1 MNERVGKRRTSA
13 GVVIYQE
20 ALSSFQRVSRE
31 ISATLDLK
39 HILHVVLEEAMRP
52 SQATYGAVALREAT
66 SGELQLEVCVGYS
79 EAEETRIRAM
89 LRAPEAHPALAEI
102 LNANQPLLIPDVAAE
117 GSEVNVGSEAR
128 SMLIVP
134 ISYAE
139 SLAGVL
145 FLESAERDAFDQAVL
160 EFVEGLSSQVS
171 IAIGNHQRRE
181 EQLRRG
187 NLLRRRADQLASV
200 LNVSRAL
207 RSDRPL
213 EEVLED
219 IAYAIQESV
228 GFNIVVIGVLEGDP
242 PYRRRVAAA
251 GVPIAEFERMKE
263 VQEPWSVV
271 ADVMSE
277 EFRIS
282 QSYYFPAERQTH
294 WRGRL
299 DVYGVDED
307 EDEGGT
313 REPGRWHSQD
323 LLFIPLIGPGGDVQG
338 SLSVDQPRD
347 GRIPDLDTVEALE
360 IFASQ
365 AALAIEN
372 IRMVEM
378 LQRRADTLALFNEVS
393 RSATAQLDLSE
404 VLNIVVEMT
413 PRLLECDHS
422 SIFLLNAE
430 SGRYM
435 LRAAHGSASAHDSS
449 PSFAT
454 GEGLVGAVARS
465 GMPLAVDDMK
475 QDPSFIPGS
484 TEVEM
489 GSAVLAPLTVS
500 NQVVGVLRAGRQET
514 HSFSPAEIATLSAL
528 ADQVAVAVQNARLF
542 DEVHRFS
549 QELERRVEERTQ
561 ELAEAMDELT
571 KERDRVETLY
581 RITSQLSASLDLDR
595 VLHRALELV
604 VEAVGAE
611 QASIMMLEPQSDRLT
626 YRAALGEGV
635 ELPFGGMTARF
646 SRDEGLA
653 GWVIKHR
660 EAAIL
665 ADTRQDQRWV
675 KPHKQKREYRSALA
689 VPLVVSDE
697 VLGTLLLLHP
707 QPDYFDEDHLRLVEA
722 AATQVANAISNAE
735 LYNLIRDQTERL
747 GYTLKAQQI
756 EATKSQSILEGV
768 ADGVMVTDAG
778 GKVILVNA
786 AAERILELPRE
797 EALGRMTNEMLGL
810 YGDQAQDWMETASR
824 WSKQPETYT
833 IGEYLAAQLDVGDRI
848 VSVHLAP
855 VLMGDEFLGTV
866 SVFRDVTA
874 EVETERTKSEF
885 VSTVSHE
892 MRTPMTSIK
901 GYVELLLMGTVG
913 TLTDDQHNFLTIIK
927 NNVDRL
933 TELANDLLDLSRI
946 ESGRVE
952 LSTRVM
958 CVEEAISQVI
968 TAIEARAKSK
978 GLILQQDVPPDLPG
992 VIADPARV
1000 AQILTN
1006 LVGNA
1011 CQYTPTGGEIVVSAR
1026 AHQEEVNI
1034 SVSDTGI
1041 GIAPEDQNKIFD
1053 RFFRADDPLVHE
1065 ESGTGLGLAIVKSLV
1080 EMHSG
1085 RIWVESELRKGST
1098 FTFTLPTVEP
1108 EPADQVGEE
1117 AAGCLPSA
1125 RATEKALVIEGDPD
1139 IARLIQLHL
1148 TENGR
1153 EVLTTQQ
1160 VDKVLELALR
1170 EQPDFITLNIFF
1182 PDADGFAIL
1191 EELKSNPATLEI
1203 PMILAPVLSDGD
1215 KRLRLGAVGYVTK
1228 PIDEQRLLHVV
1239 RQMLAQRDAVL
1250 VVDDDKDNLSLM
1262 REILQANDFDV
1273 WTSSRGLRALHL
1285 AHEVQP
1291 ALILLDPKLRDLD
1304 GCTILKQLKHN
1315 SATWNIPVIVMTR
1328 SAIIDDM
1335 KQQKVCVLQT
1345 ARFMSEPFSAEE
1357 MVEEIKTVLQTSG
1370 LPW

>member
-1 MNERVGKRRTSA
+1 MNERAGKRQTSA
-13 GVVIYQE
+13 GVVIYRE
-20 ALSSFQRVSRE
+20 ALSSLQRVSRE

-52 SQATYGAVALREAT
+52 SQVTYGAIVLREAT
-66 SGELQLEVCVGYS
+66 SGELQLEVCAGYS

-89 LRAPEAHPALAEI
+89 LRAPEAHPVLAEI
-102 LNANQPLLIPDVAAE
+102 LNANQPLLISDVAAK

-145 FLESAERDAFDQAVL
+145 FLESGERDAFDQGTL
-160 EFVEGLSSQVS
+160 EFAEGLSSQVS

-187 NLLRRRADQLASV
+187 NLLRRRADQLALV
-200 LNVSRAL
+200 LEVSQAL

-213 EEVLED
+213 EEILEEV
-219 IAYAIQESV
+219 AYAVQESV
-228 GFNIVVIGVLEGDP
+228 GFNLVLVSVLEGDP
-242 PYRRRVAAA
+242 PGQRRVAAA
-251 GVPIAEFERMKE
+251 GIPIPDFERMKK
-263 VQEPWSVV
+263 VRQPWSTIEQ
-271 ADVMSE
+271 VMSE
-277 EFRIS
+277 EFRLS
-282 QSYYFPAERQTH
+282 HSYYIPTERQAH
-294 WRGRL
+294 WRDRL
-299 DVYGVDED
+299 DVYESGEQAVDVA
-307 EDEGGT
+307 
-313 REPGRWHSQD
+313 REPGLWHPRD
-323 LLFIPLIGPGGDVQG
+323 LLLVPLVGPGGDVQG
-338 SLSVDQPRD
+338 LLSVDQPRD

-372 IRMVEM
+372 VRMVEM

-465 GMPLAVDDMK
+465 GMPLAVDDVK
-475 QDPSFIPGS
+475 QDPRFIPGS

-500 NQVVGVLRAGRQET
+500 NQVVGILRAGRQET

-561 ELAEAMDELT
+561 ELAEAMNELT
-571 KERDRVETLY
+571 EERDRVETLY

-611 QASIMMLEPQSDRLT
+611 QASIMMLEPQSDRLI

-635 ELPFGGMTARF
+635 ELPFGGMAARF
-646 SRDEGLA
+646 SRGEGLA
-653 GWVIKHR
+653 GWVIERR
-660 EAAIL
+660 EAAIVT
-665 ADTRQDQRWV
+665 DTRQDQRWV
-675 KPHKQKREYRSALA
+675 KPHKQEREYRSALA

-697 VLGTLLLLHP
+697 VLGTLLLLHS
-707 QPDYFDEDHLRLVEA
+707 QSDYFDEDHLRLVKA
-722 AATQVANAISNAE
+722 ATTQVANAISNAG

-747 GYTLKAQQI
+747 GHTLKAQQI

-833 IGEYLAAQLDVGDRI
+833 VGEYLAAQLDIGGRI

-855 VLMGDEFLGTV
+855 VLMGEEFLGTV

-874 EVETERTKSEF
+874 EVEAERTKSEF

-946 ESGRVE
+946 ESGRIEFSPKEIYVQ
-952 LSTRVM
+952 
-958 CVEEAISQVI
+958 EAISQVI

-978 GLILQQDVPPDLPG
+978 GLILQQDVPPDLPS
-992 VIADPARV
+992 VIADHARV
-1000 AQILTN
+1000 VQILTN

-1011 CQYTPTGGEIVVSAR
+1011 CQYTPTGGEIVASAR
-1026 AHQEEVNI
+1026 VHGEEVHI
-1034 SVSDTGI
+1034 SVRDTGI
-1041 GIAPEDQNKIFD
+1041 GIAPEDQDKIFD

-1085 RIWVESELRKGST
+1085 RIWVESEWRKGST

-1108 EPADQVGEE
+1108 EPADQVEEE
-1117 AAGCLPSA
+1117 AK
-1125 RATEKALVIEGDPD
+1125 RTTEKVLVIEGDPD
-1139 IARLIQLHL
+1139 IAWLIQLHL

-1160 VDKVLELALR
+1160 VDKALKLALR
-1170 EQPDFITLNIFF
+1170 ERPDFITLDIFF

-1191 EELKSNPATLEI
+1191 EELKSNPATREI

-1239 RQMLAQRDAVL
+1239 RQMLAQRDSVL
-1250 VVDDDKDNLSLM
+1250 VVDDDRDNLSLM

-1285 AHEVQP
+1285 AREVQP
-1291 ALILLDPKLRDLD
+1291 ALILLDPRLRDLD

-1328 SAIIDDM
+1328 STIIDDM
-1335 KQQKVCVLQT
+1335 RQQKVCVLQT

-1370 LPW
+1370 LL